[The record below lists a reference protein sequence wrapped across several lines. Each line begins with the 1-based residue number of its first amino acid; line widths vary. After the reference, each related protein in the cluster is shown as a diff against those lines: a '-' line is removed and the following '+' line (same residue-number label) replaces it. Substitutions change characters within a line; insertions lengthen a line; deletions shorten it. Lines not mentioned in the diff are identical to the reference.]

1 MARLVHWLV
10 VSCSPLPPL
19 LTLPTSPTFAR
30 NLLADVMQECGQ
42 IQSFL

>member
-19 LTLPTSPTFAR
+19 LTLPTSPPPHLPTSPTVR
-30 NLLADVMQECGQ
+30 EIYLQM
-42 IQSFL
+42 